1 MERRFAAIFAA
12 DVVGYP
18 RLIGADE
25 ARTLAALRGPLKE
38 LAERVL
44 KRHRGRVVK
53 LMGDRLLAEFA
64 SVVDAVAA
72 AAKFQEATPERSARL
87 PKDRRIALRIGVN
100 TGYIVVEGGD
110 IFGDGVNIAALLQEV
125 ADPDGVAISDSTRR
139 EPRGRLDLPF
149 AGTGEKVLKNIEEP
163 VRTWVWSQN
172 FKSSVAPEPDKS
184 LPLSKKPSIAVLPFA
199 NMSGDAEQEYFADG
213 MTEDIITS
221 LSRFRSLFVIARNS
235 TFAYKG
241 KTPNVR
247 EVARELSVR

>member
-87 PKDRRIALRIGVN
+87 PKDRRIALRIAAFALPCEYLRLNLPVADAA
-100 TGYIVVEGGD
+100 TGFSAFMFAVDCGLRPNWASTSVTATRSSIC
-110 IFGDGVNIAALLQEV
+110 FQEV
-125 ADPDGVAISDSTRR
+125 AG
-139 EPRGRLDLPF
+139 
-149 AGTGEKVLKNIEEP
+149 
-163 VRTWVWSQN
+163 Q
-172 FKSSVAPEPDKS
+172 
-184 LPLSKKPSIAVLPFA
+184 
-199 NMSGDAEQEYFADG
+199 
-213 MTEDIITS
+213 
-221 LSRFRSLFVIARNS
+221 RS
-235 TFAYKG
+235 
-241 KTPNVR
+241 
-247 EVARELSVR
+247 